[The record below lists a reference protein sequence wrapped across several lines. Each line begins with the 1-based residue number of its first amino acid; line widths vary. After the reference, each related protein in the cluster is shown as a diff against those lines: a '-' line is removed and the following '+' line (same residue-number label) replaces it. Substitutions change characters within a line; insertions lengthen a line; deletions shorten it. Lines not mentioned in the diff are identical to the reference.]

1 VGKTRTD
8 QLIAFGDKRPV
19 LGPRTF
25 VAAGARLVGDV
36 TLAEGANIWF
46 NTVLRGDLQRVVIG
60 PYTNI
65 QDNSVCH
72 VDHDSPCVVGAYC
85 TVGHNVILHGC
96 TIGDE
101 TLIGMG
107 AVVMDDCVIGSQCIV
122 GAQALLTKGLRVP
135 DGSLVYGAPAKVVS
149 HLGEKERAQLRRA
162 AEDYYRLAVAY
173 LETKPRVTQRRAAT
187 I

>member
-1 VGKTRTD
+1 MGKTRPD
-8 QLIAFGDKRPV
+8 QIIAFGDKRPV
-19 LGPRTF
+19 VGAHTF

-46 NTVLRGDLQRVVIG
+46 NVVLRGDIQRVVIG

-72 VDHDSPCVVGAYC
+72 VERNTPCMVGAYC
-85 TVGHNVILHGC
+85 TVGHNVILHAC
-96 TIGDE
+96 TVGDE
-101 TLIGMG
+101 TLVGMG
-107 AVVMDDCVIGSQCIV
+107 AVVMDGCVIGRQCII
-122 GAQALLTKGLRVP
+122 GAHALLTKGLRVP

-162 AEDYYRLAVAY
+162 AEDYHRLALVY
-173 LETKPRVTQRRAAT
+173 LETKRRAARQS
-187 I
+187 